1 MLLSLGII
9 EKEGP
14 MIEMVYSSK
23 ESEEQGN
30 VTIPK
35 NIRQIGENNSN
46 QKIYVEDNVI
56 TNLKKRTGK
65 QEDVNYGVLLGE
77 IKRKNGNTYVF
88 VKGMV
93 EVREV
98 IENSLIFND
107 DIWAAIY
114 KDIKKYFSKMNIVGW
129 FVSVPYRVRDDLK
142 GIRKLHLDNFA
153 GNDKVCFLTDR
164 TENDENFY
172 MCKQGNLEKQSGYYI
187 YYERNE
193 KMKKYIK
200 SLNNEK
206 NESNENNVA
215 KENSKGVTSKQKATN
230 DNLVNNDLKKILA
243 GNSSHNSS
251 QNANHN
257 SIQNST
263 RKNENL
269 IDQNKNKLG
278 TKGGKLAATF
288 KNQRNNMQA
297 GGTNQ
302 HKTIKGSEHVE
313 IKERDINR
321 PKSFRE
327 ILKEESGN
335 RKQGRV
341 AYGISGLLIIALLLS
356 TVVMLNNYGELKNI
370 KQTLSGYSMNEEAR
384 AVNQQLNSNSE
395 ETKEILE
402 DSKDKS
408 KSATNSNLDK
418 NNKVSEKDGVQSDG
432 VSKDMQDEND
442 NQENINQKSKNQ
454 GDSSQTGTPK
464 NEIQN
469 NSSQNSS
476 SKNNSEQNF
485 NELENENANSSVKK
499 EANAANDS
507 SKKTKKVNNVA
518 GMSYTVKKGQTLY
531 DISMKV
537 YGTSK
542 MVDEIKEYNDIDDD
556 YTIIEGQK
564 ILLP

>member
-1 MLLSLGII
+1 
-9 EKEGP
+9 

-251 QNANHN
+251 QNANQN

-269 IDQNKNKLG
+269 IDQNKSKLG

-454 GDSSQTGTPK
+454 GDSSQTGTQK

>member
-1 MLLSLGII
+1 
-9 EKEGP
+9 

>member
-1 MLLSLGII
+1 
-9 EKEGP
+9 

-230 DNLVNNDLKKILA
+230 DNLVNNDLKKNLA

-251 QNANHN
+251 QNANQN
-257 SIQNST
+257 LIQNST

-269 IDQNKNKLG
+269 IDQNKSKLG

-384 AVNQQLNSNSE
+384 AVNQQLNGNSE
-395 ETKEILE
+395 ETKEILK

-408 KSATNSNLDK
+408 KSATDSNLDK

-442 NQENINQKSKNQ
+442 NQENINQKSKNP

-485 NELENENANSSVKK
+485 NGLENENANSSVKK

>member
-215 KENSKGVTSKQKATN
+215 KENSKGITSKQKATN
-230 DNLVNNDLKKILA
+230 DNLVNNDLKKNLA

-251 QNANHN
+251 QNANQN

-263 RKNENL
+263 RRNENL
-269 IDQNKNKLG
+269 IDQNKSKLG

-395 ETKEILE
+395 ETKEILK
-402 DSKDKS
+402 DSEDKS
-408 KSATNSNLDK
+408 KSATDSNLDK
-418 NNKVSEKDGVQSDG
+418 NN
-432 VSKDMQDEND
+432 

-454 GDSSQTGTPK
+454 GDSSQTGTTK

>member
-251 QNANHN
+251 QNANQN

>member
-1 MLLSLGII
+1 
-9 EKEGP
+9 

-46 QKIYVEDNVI
+46 QKIYVEDSVI

-114 KDIKKYFSKMNIVGW
+114 KDIKKYFSKLNIVGW

-230 DNLVNNDLKKILA
+230 DNVVNNDLKKNLA

-251 QNANHN
+251 QNANQN

-269 IDQNKNKLG
+269 IDQNKSKLG

-302 HKTIKGSEHVE
+302 HKTIKGSEHIE

-402 DSKDKS
+402 DSEDNKS
-408 KSATNSNLDK
+408 KSATDNNLDE
-418 NNKVSEKDGVQSDG
+418 NNKVSKKDGVQSDG

-454 GDSSQTGTPK
+454 GDSSQTGTQK